1 MYVVQFLFRFLFQLF
16 QWPRLM
22 RTTILNDYTSSL
34 RESKMILG
42 FQNLTNGRNKL
53 SKQNYNKNMDLRVA
67 EVALKA
73 SQSILYDATTS
84 LIAS

>member
-1 MYVVQFLFRFLFQLF
+1 
-16 QWPRLM
+16 
-22 RTTILNDYTSSL
+22 
-34 RESKMILG
+34 MILG